1 MHILVGLVSYC
12 LRGSGNGAC
21 IQYVTVYSCNWDDG
35 DLVSPPSLSP
45 SPQPRLLQ
53 KPHRFLRDPLLRS
66 DPARDGG
73 LDHAVHNRI
82 RPDVRL
88 RLPAGVEEEE
98 EGGGARGGESRV
110 SPVGREVWTDGPPR
124 SLPPANPCPP
134 PAFISERCCSR
145 ERLLFLDHLSLTDQ
159 TTLGKKKKKKS
170 ARTRMLLR
178 GNTTPTPRPS
188 LSPAPTTTT
197 FTTITTTTTIL
208 QHQTSLLCLH
218 CYQTP
223 PPRLFSRALW
233 TVRCCQARTERREAD
248 GREDFQ
254 NKSSSVCSGDVTL
267 QKQQRL
273 KVAVS
278 FFPPSPTLYPYL
290 WCPC

>member
-45 SPQPRLLQ
+45 SLQPRLLQ

-98 EGGGARGGESRV
+98 EGGGARGGEESSLASWKGSLDGWP
-110 SPVGREVWTDGPPR
+110 SPLPSPRKPLPTPGVHIRAMLFSGALAFFGP
-124 SLPPANPCPP
+124 SLPHRSND
-134 PAFISERCCSR
+134 F
-145 ERLLFLDHLSLTDQ
+145 
-159 TTLGKKKKKKS
+159 GKKKEKKISQDSHAVTGKHHTDTPPFS
-170 ARTRMLLR
+170 LPRPHHHHLYYYYYYYYYSTASDFITVPPLLSDPSTSSLLPSPLDGALLPGTNGEERGRRTR
-178 GNTTPTPRPS
+178 G
-188 LSPAPTTTT
+188 
-197 FTTITTTTTIL
+197 
-208 QHQTSLLCLH
+208 
-218 CYQTP
+218 
-223 PPRLFSRALW
+223 
-233 TVRCCQARTERREAD
+233 
-248 GREDFQ
+248 
-254 NKSSSVCSGDVTL
+254 
-267 QKQQRL
+267 
-273 KVAVS
+273 
-278 FFPPSPTLYPYL
+278 FPK
-290 WCPC
+290 

>member
-1 MHILVGLVSYC
+1 M
-12 LRGSGNGAC
+12 
-21 IQYVTVYSCNWDDG
+21 YSCNWDDG

-45 SPQPRLLQ
+45 SLQPRLLQ

-159 TTLGKKKKKKS
+159 TTLGKKEKKNQPGL
-170 ARTRMLLR
+170 ACCY
-178 GNTTPTPRPS
+178 GETPHRHPAL
-188 LSPAPTTTT
+188 LSP
-197 FTTITTTTTIL
+197 
-208 QHQTSLLCLH
+208 
-218 CYQTP
+218 P
-223 PPRLFSRALW
+223 PPPPPPLLLLLLLLLFYSIRLHYCTSTAIRPLHLVSSPEPFG
-233 TVRCCQARTERREAD
+233 RCVAARHERRGE
-248 GREDFQ
+248 R
-254 NKSSSVCSGDVTL
+254 
-267 QKQQRL
+267 
-273 KVAVS
+273 
-278 FFPPSPTLYPYL
+278 PTDERISKIKALL
-290 WCPC
+290 FVLET

>member
-1 MHILVGLVSYC
+1 MTSF
-12 LRGSGNGAC
+12 
-21 IQYVTVYSCNWDDG
+21 
-35 DLVSPPSLSP
+35 SLSV
-45 SPQPRLLQ
+45 SLQPRLLQ

-82 RPDVRL
+82 RPDVGRG
-88 RLPAGVEEEE
+88 AGGGGG
-98 EGGGARGGESRV
+98 EGGGGGGGGGGEGSRV

-124 SLPPANPCPP
+124 SPQTRKPNPPRPSSS

-159 TTLGKKKKKKS
+159 TTLGKKKKKKKKIS
-170 ARTRMLLR
+170 QDSHAVT
-178 GNTTPTPRPS
+178 GKHHTDPPPFSPPPPS
-188 LSPAPTTTT
+188 QTTT
-197 FTTITTTTTIL
+197 FTTITTTTTTTIL
-208 QHQTSLLCLH
+208 QHQTSLLYLH

-254 NKSSSVCSGDVTL
+254 STSSSVCSGDVTL
-267 QKQQRL
+267 HEQQRL

-278 FFPPSPTLYPYL
+278 FFPLPPPPPLYPYL

>member
-1 MHILVGLVSYC
+1 M
-12 LRGSGNGAC
+12 
-21 IQYVTVYSCNWDDG
+21 YSCNWDDG

-45 SPQPRLLQ
+45 SLQPRLLQ

-124 SLPPANPCPP
+124 SLPPAKPLPP
-134 PAFISERCCSR
+134 PPGVHIRAMLFSGALAF
-145 ERLLFLDHLSLTDQ
+145 FGPSLPHRSNDF
-159 TTLGKKKKKKS
+159 GKKRKKKS

-208 QHQTSLLCLH
+208 QHQTSLLYLH

>member
-1 MHILVGLVSYC
+1 MHILVGLVSHC

-45 SPQPRLLQ
+45 SLQPRLLQ

-145 ERLLFLDHLSLTDQ
+145 ERLLFFGPSLPHRSNDF
-159 TTLGKKKKKKS
+159 GKKKEKKISQDSHAVTGKHHTDTPPFS
-170 ARTRMLLR
+170 LPRPHHHHLYYYYYYYYYSTASDFITVPPLLSDPSTSSLLPSPLDGALLPGTNGEERGRRTR
-178 GNTTPTPRPS
+178 G
-188 LSPAPTTTT
+188 
-197 FTTITTTTTIL
+197 
-208 QHQTSLLCLH
+208 
-218 CYQTP
+218 
-223 PPRLFSRALW
+223 
-233 TVRCCQARTERREAD
+233 
-248 GREDFQ
+248 
-254 NKSSSVCSGDVTL
+254 
-267 QKQQRL
+267 
-273 KVAVS
+273 
-278 FFPPSPTLYPYL
+278 FPK
-290 WCPC
+290 

>member
-12 LRGSGNGAC
+12 LRGSGSRAC

-35 DLVSPPSLSP
+35 DLVFPPSLSP
-45 SPQPRLLQ
+45 SLQPRLLQ

-124 SLPPANPCPP
+124 SLPPAKPLPP
-134 PAFISERCCSR
+134 PPGVHIRAMLFSGALAFFGPSLPHRSNDFGEKKRKKNQPGLACCYGETPHRHPALLSPPPPPPPPLLLLLLL
-145 ERLLFLDHLSLTDQ
+145 LLFYSIRLHYCTSTAIRPLHLVS
-159 TTLGKKKKKKS
+159 
-170 ARTRMLLR
+170 
-178 GNTTPTPRPS
+178 
-188 LSPAPTTTT
+188 SPEP
-197 FTTITTTTTIL
+197 FG
-208 QHQTSLLCLH
+208 
-218 CYQTP
+218 
-223 PPRLFSRALW
+223 
-233 TVRCCQARTERREAD
+233 RCVAAWHERRGE
-248 GREDFQ
+248 R
-254 NKSSSVCSGDVTL
+254 
-267 QKQQRL
+267 
-273 KVAVS
+273 
-278 FFPPSPTLYPYL
+278 PTDERISKIKALL
-290 WCPC
+290 FVLET

>member
-1 MHILVGLVSYC
+1 M
-12 LRGSGNGAC
+12 
-21 IQYVTVYSCNWDDG
+21 YSCNWDDG

-45 SPQPRLLQ
+45 SLQPRLLQ

-159 TTLGKKKKKKS
+159 TTLGKKRKKKS

-188 LSPAPTTTT
+188 LSPAPHHHHLYYYYYYYYYSTASD
-197 FTTITTTTTIL
+197 FITVPPLLSDPSTS
-208 QHQTSLLCLH
+208 SLL
-218 CYQTP
+218 
-223 PPRLFSRALW
+223 
-233 TVRCCQARTERREAD
+233 
-248 GREDFQ
+248 
-254 NKSSSVCSGDVTL
+254 
-267 QKQQRL
+267 
-273 KVAVS
+273 
-278 FFPPSPTLYPYL
+278 PSPLDGALLPGTNGEERGRRTRGFPK
-290 WCPC
+290 

>member
-1 MHILVGLVSYC
+1 M
-12 LRGSGNGAC
+12 
-21 IQYVTVYSCNWDDG
+21 YSCNWDDG

-45 SPQPRLLQ
+45 SLQPWLLQ

-98 EGGGARGGESRV
+98 EGGGAGGRESRV

-159 TTLGKKKKKKS
+159 TTLGKKRKRKS

-188 LSPAPTTTT
+188 LSPAPTTT

-208 QHQTSLLCLH
+208 QHQTSLLYLH

-223 PPRLFSRALW
+223 LPRLFSRALW

>member
-12 LRGSGNGAC
+12 LRGSGSRAC

-45 SPQPRLLQ
+45 SLQPRLLQ

-98 EGGGARGGESRV
+98 EGGGAGGRESRV

-124 SLPPANPCPP
+124 SLPPAKPLPP
-134 PAFISERCCSR
+134 PPGVHIRAMLFSGALAF
-145 ERLLFLDHLSLTDQ
+145 FGPSLPHRSNDF
-159 TTLGKKKKKKS
+159 GKKRKKKS

-188 LSPAPTTTT
+188 LSPAPHHHHLYYYYYYYYYSTASD
-197 FTTITTTTTIL
+197 FITVPPLLSDPSTS
-208 QHQTSLLCLH
+208 SLL
-218 CYQTP
+218 
-223 PPRLFSRALW
+223 
-233 TVRCCQARTERREAD
+233 
-248 GREDFQ
+248 
-254 NKSSSVCSGDVTL
+254 
-267 QKQQRL
+267 
-273 KVAVS
+273 
-278 FFPPSPTLYPYL
+278 PSPLDGALLPGTNGEERGRRTRGFPK
-290 WCPC
+290 

>member
-45 SPQPRLLQ
+45 SLQPRLLQ

-98 EGGGARGGESRV
+98 EGGGAGGRESRV

-159 TTLGKKKKKKS
+159 TTLGKKRKRKS
-170 ARTRMLLR
+170 ARTRMLLW

-208 QHQTSLLCLH
+208 QHQTSLLYLH
-218 CYQTP
+218 LVSSP
-223 PPRLFSRALW
+223 EPFG
-233 TVRCCQARTERREAD
+233 RCVAARHERRGE
-248 GREDFQ
+248 R
-254 NKSSSVCSGDVTL
+254 
-267 QKQQRL
+267 
-273 KVAVS
+273 
-278 FFPPSPTLYPYL
+278 PTDERISKIKALL
-290 WCPC
+290 FVLET